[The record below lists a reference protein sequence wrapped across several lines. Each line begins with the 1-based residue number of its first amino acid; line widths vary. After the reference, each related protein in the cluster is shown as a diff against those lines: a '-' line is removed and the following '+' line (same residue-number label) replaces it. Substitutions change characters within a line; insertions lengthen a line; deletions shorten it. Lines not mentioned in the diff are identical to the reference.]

1 MVGMEQVKADM
12 EQEREAM
19 ETRRAMEPVAIQIMG
34 SEVTERWVAKVAMAQ
49 PAMVLDMEQDRGL
62 LVETLGRNTEPQGA
76 EAITRASKS

>member
-1 MVGMEQVKADM
+1 MEQVKADM

-19 ETRRAMEPVAIQIMG
+19 EMRRAMEPVAIQIMV
-34 SEVTERWVAKVAMAQ
+34 SEVTGRVAKAAMAQ

>member
-19 ETRRAMEPVAIQIMG
+19 EMRRALEPVAIQIMG
-34 SEVTERWVAKVAMAQ
+34 SEVTERVAKVAMAQ

-62 LVETLGRNTEPQGA
+62 LVETLGRNTEPQGG